1 MDKLKAYGWQLVAL
15 ALGALLLVQTL
26 RLADASQETAQAI
39 ATLNTERAAN
49 ERQAR
54 TLSERYRQL
63 EGQHREKI
71 DQIGADASA
80 AIAAAGA
87 DAGRARVAR
96 DGLRHDLAAYLTQHR
111 AAAQARA
118 AAGQCAP
125 DNSATDML
133 AELQR
138 RADDRAGELAHYA
151 DDTYTRGAACERTHD
166 EASALNE
173 AAAHAQAQ

>member
-96 DGLRHDLAAYLTQHR
+96 DGLQRDLAAYLTQHR
-111 AAAQARA
+111 SAAQARA

-125 DNSATDML
+125 DPSATDLL

-166 EASALNE
+166 EARALNE